1 MTLLASIPDTT
12 TAEEAASHVAALA
25 SQLGLLGVTPDVR
38 TLRLWRTKKQITVE
52 GRNFSRRNILE
63 ILVIHKLR
71 QEGRTLQYAVERTLA
86 LDEDRLRLLLT
97 DTAVQPLTHETVGA
111 EPIITLQLLA
121 KGIIEQFQLVGKGAI
136 VGHTDPHKTGV
147 DNMPLSLQQAMARL
161 GRHYFAEGRED
172 KAASVHQLLTL
183 CTLPLYQWAPTALG
197 SIEQYRDAILIDP
210 DYRVP
215 NEDCDA
221 IAEEADGTDLHDLIE
236 RHLHERLRT
245 ALMKLGQDADVGY
258 SIVREFIGR
267 HPMATRVELQQLFLN
282 PELTNEVID
291 LVRSLYSLA
300 HAGYAYNDAVK
311 RCAYCRALI
320 VEDGVCLLAG
330 CRHDHPIP
338 RPDEHAIPADAAF
351 LARPEILKYWV
362 DPARE
367 ELRLYDA
374 LRADRRLRDQVELY
388 PHSDRCDVAIGEE
401 VGVDVKDYQD
411 PVRLARRLNRSIGG
425 LSSYPER
432 ILAIAQRRWSATYRD
447 RLLEQLSPQRRD
459 ALQVMSVSQAISYL
473 KKTYGGGRHASDA

>member
-1 MTLLASIPDTT
+1 MTIFVSIPDIA
-12 TAEEAASHVAALA
+12 TAEEAASLVALLA
-25 SQLGLLGVTPDVR
+25 SQLGLQGDTPDVR

-71 QEGRTLQYAVERTLA
+71 QEGRTLQYAVERTFA

-97 DTAVQPLTHETVGA
+97 DTASPSSSHVPVEP

-121 KGIIEQFQLVGKGAI
+121 TGIIEQFQLVKKGAI
-136 VGHTDPHKTGV
+136 VGHTDQHKTGV

-161 GRHYFAEGRED
+161 GRHYFAEGKED
-172 KAASVHQLLTL
+172 KAASIHQLLTL
-183 CTLPLYQWAPTALG
+183 CTLPLHKWAPTALG

-221 IAEEADGTDLHDLIE
+221 IVEEANSTDLHDLIE
-236 RHLHERLRT
+236 HHLHERLRT

-267 HPMATRVELQQLFLN
+267 HPMATRIELQQLFLN

-291 LVRSLYSLA
+291 LVRSLYSLV
-300 HAGYAYNDAVK
+300 HAGYTINGTVQ
-311 RCAYCRALI
+311 RCSYCRALI
-320 VEDGVCLLAG
+320 IEDGACLLAG

-338 RPDEHAIPADAAF
+338 LHDEQIIPADGAF
-351 LARPEILKYWV
+351 LARPEVLKYWV

-367 ELRLYDA
+367 ELRMYDT
-374 LRADRRLRDQVELY
+374 LRVDKQLRDQIGLY

-401 VGVDVKDYQD
+401 VGVDIKDYQD

-425 LSSYPER
+425 LSSYPTR
-432 ILAIAQRRWSATYRD
+432 ILAIAQRRWSTTYHD
-447 RLLEQLSPQRRD
+447 RLLEQLSRKRRA
-459 ALQVMSVSQAISYL
+459 ALQVMSVNQTIAYL